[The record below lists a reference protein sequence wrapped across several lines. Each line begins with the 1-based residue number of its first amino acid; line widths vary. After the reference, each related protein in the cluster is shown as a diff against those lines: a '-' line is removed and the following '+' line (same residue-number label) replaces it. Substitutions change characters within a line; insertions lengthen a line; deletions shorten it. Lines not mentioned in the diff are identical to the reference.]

1 VKVYGGHGAKVLCIL
16 NFESQ
21 WKCQLH
27 TVVLAVGRKP
37 VTAITSRPDKFQ
49 NQFGCDSEKKHKH
62 QTLSQ
67 LVY

>member
-1 VKVYGGHGAKVLCIL
+1 MKVYGGHGAKVPCIV

-37 VTAITSRPDKFQ
+37 ATAIASRPDKFHT
-49 NQFGCDSEKKHKH
+49 QFGCDSE
-62 QTLSQ
+62 
-67 LVY
+67 